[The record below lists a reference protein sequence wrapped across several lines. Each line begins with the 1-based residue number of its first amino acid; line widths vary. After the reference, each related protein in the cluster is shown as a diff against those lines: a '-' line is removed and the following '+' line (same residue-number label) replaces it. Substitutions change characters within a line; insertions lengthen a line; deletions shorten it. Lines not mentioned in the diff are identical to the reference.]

1 MLYEVITYLLG
12 GRSGLSRDKVME
24 ICSSALQPAGVI
36 ILVTGAGGVFKQVLI
51 DSGVGAAL
59 GNMLAG
65 SGLPV
70 VVLAFIMAAAVRV
83 IQGSATVAMLTAC
96 GLILPM
102 LQPLG
107 LDGAQLAAVTIAIGR
122 NNFV

>member
-1 MLYEVITYLLG
+1 M
-12 GRSGLSRDKVME
+12 ME

-83 IQGSATVAMLTAC
+83 IQGSATV
-96 GLILPM
+96 
-102 LQPLG
+102 
-107 LDGAQLAAVTIAIGR
+107 V
-122 NNFV
+122 V